1 MPPPPAATTMGLFSN
16 KALHARLLRNG
27 ALNADPSAAAP
38 LAASAA
44 NSSLPY
50 ALSLLQ
56 AHPTTFSYNTT
67 IRSLSQGPR
76 PHLAVALYRSMLLN
90 PLSNPNNYTYP
101 PLLAACARLL
111 LAHSPKAAA
120 PGTAVHASLFRRGL
134 DSGDR
139 FISASLL
146 SFYATAGDLPAA
158 REVFDRSSPNQRDL
172 PLWNSLLHAYLSQG
186 FYTHVLQLSRRM
198 PAADE
203 VTLLALVSAC
213 AHLGALDTGRW
224 AHAYYARTGRNTTRN
239 LGTALLSMYMRCG
252 DVESAWPVFRE
263 TPDKDVRAWSVMIAG
278 LAVNG
283 LPRDALDLFTE
294 MKNIGM
300 HPDSITM
307 TAVLSACV
315 HAGMVDEGKRFLA
328 CMPVEYRIQ
337 PTIEHYGCVVDLL
350 GRAGKLDEA
359 LDLIKTVPFEADV
372 VLWGALLVACRVH
385 KNVDMGQMAA
395 REILRLDPRHA
406 GACVFLSNVYAADG
420 KWDLVQEVRTSM
432 KEHRMFKPPGS
443 SIVELDGVVYEFL
456 SGDHSHPQS
465 DRIYAMLDEVCKT
478 LSLKGHKPSTK
489 EVAFDIDEEDK
500 EVCIS
505 QHSEKLALALGLIST
520 RRGAVIRIVK
530 NLRICEDCHS
540 VMKIVSE
547 VYDRVIVVR
556 DRNRFHHF
564 KNGSCSC
571 LDYW

>member
-1 MPPPPAATTMGLFSN
+1 MPPPTTAGTLSN
-16 KALHARLLRNG
+16 RALHARLLRSG
-27 ALNADPSAAAP
+27 ALDADPSAAAP

-50 ALSLLQ
+50 ALSLLR
-56 AHPTTFSYNTT
+56 AHPSTFSYNTT
-67 IRSLSQGPR
+67 IRSLAHGPR
-76 PHLAVALYRSMLLN
+76 PHLAVALYRSMLLG

-111 LAHSPKAAA
+111 PASSPTAAAA

-134 DSGDR
+134 DSRDR
-139 FISASLL
+139 FIGASLL
-146 SFYATAGDLPAA
+146 SFYAAAGDLPAA
-158 REVFDRSSPNQRDL
+158 RQVFDASPPGQRDL
-172 PLWNSLLHAYLSQG
+172 PLWNSLLHAHLSQG
-186 FYTHVLQLSRRM
+186 FYTHVLRLSRQM

-224 AHAYYARTGRNTTRN
+224 AHASYARTRRSTTRN
-239 LGTALLSMYMRCG
+239 LGTALLNMYMRCG
-252 DVESAWPVFRE
+252 DVESAWSVFRE
-263 TPDKDVRAWSVMIAG
+263 TLDKDVRTWSVMIAG
-278 LAVNG
+278 LAING
-283 LPRDALDLFTE
+283 LPRDALALFAE
-294 MKNIGM
+294 MKNTGVD
-300 HPDSITM
+300 PDSITM
-307 TAVLSACV
+307 TAVLSACA
-315 HAGMVDEGKRFLA
+315 HAGMVDEGKKFLD
-328 CMPVEYRIQ
+328 CMPVEYRVQ

-350 GRAGKLDEA
+350 GRAGQLEEA
-359 LDLIKTVPFEADV
+359 LALIKAVPFQADV

-385 KNVDMGQMAA
+385 KNVDMGEMAA
-395 REILRLDPRHA
+395 MEILKLDPQHA
-406 GACVFLSNVYAADG
+406 GACVFLSNVYADAG
-420 KWDLVQEVRTSM
+420 KWDLVQGVRSSM
-432 KEHRMFKPPGS
+432 KEHKIYKPPGS
-443 SIVELDGVVYEFL
+443 SIVELNGVVYEFL
-456 SGDHSHPQS
+456 SGDRSHPQC
-465 DRIYAMLDEVCKT
+465 DRIYAMLDEICKT
-478 LSLKGHKPSTK
+478 LSLKGYKPLTK
-489 EVAFDIDEEDK
+489 EVTFDVDEEDK

-520 RRGAVIRIVK
+520 TRGAVIRIVK

-540 VMKIVSE
+540 VMKIVSA

>member
-1 MPPPPAATTMGLFSN
+1 MPPPPITTTGPN
-16 KALHARLLRNG
+16 KPLHARLLRSG
-27 ALNADPSAAAP
+27 ALFDDPSAAAP

-50 ALSLLQ
+50 AISLLQ

-67 IRSLSQGPR
+67 IRSLAHGPR

-111 LAHSPKAAA
+111 PAHPPREAAA
-120 PGTAVHASLFRRGL
+120 GTAVHASLFRRGL
-134 DSGDR
+134 ESRDR
-139 FISASLL
+139 FISASML
-146 SFYATAGDLPAA
+146 SFYAAAGDLPAA
-158 REVFDRSSPNQRDL
+158 REVFDRSPPNQRDL
-172 PLWNSLLHAYLSQG
+172 ALWNSLLHAYLSQG
-186 FYTHVLQLSRRM
+186 LYTHVLRLFRQM
-198 PAADE
+198 VATDE
-203 VTLLALVSAC
+203 VTLLAVVSAC
-213 AHLGALDTGRW
+213 SHLGALDTGRW
-224 AHAYYARTGRNTTRN
+224 AHAYHARTCRNTTRN
-239 LGTALLSMYMRCG
+239 LGTALLNMYMRCG
-252 DVESAWPVFRE
+252 DVESAWSVFHE
-263 TPDKDVRAWSVMIAG
+263 MLDKDVRTWSVMIAG

-283 LPRDALDLFTE
+283 LPRDALKLFAE
-294 MKNIGM
+294 MKNIGVD
-300 HPDSITM
+300 PDSITM
-307 TAVLSACV
+307 TAVLSACS
-315 HAGMVDEGKRFLA
+315 HAGMVDEGKMFLH
-328 CMPVEYRIQ
+328 CMPIEYHLQ

-350 GRAGKLDEA
+350 GRAGQLEEA
-359 LDLIKTVPFEADV
+359 LALIETVPFKADV
-372 VLWGALLVACRVH
+372 ALWGALLVACRAH

-395 REILRLDPRHA
+395 MEILKLDPHHA
-406 GACVFLSNVYAADG
+406 GACVFLSNAYAAAG
-420 KWDLVQEVRTSM
+420 KWDLVQEVRSSM
-432 KEHRMFKPPGS
+432 KEHRIYKPPGS

-478 LSLKGHKPSTK
+478 LSLKGHRPSTK